1 MKKMVLAL
9 MLAGAS
15 VAPAGAVVVNFDDL
29 SGAAVLTGSYGGIN
43 WGGNWRHYDTVQ
55 APYTPASGTQR
66 IFRNYSIWGVGV
78 ADIPFTFNT
87 DVVFEGAAISGY
99 AISPVVFM
107 LFNDGSLVHTTAA
120 FTPSSIPTFAATGY
134 TGLVDEVRVSGRQ
147 ILTLDN
153 VTYSPF
159 RATPPEGPIDRDGPA
174 GIPEPGSWAM
184 LITGFGLVGAL
195 LRRRRAA
202 IA

>member
-1 MKKMVLAL
+1 MLLAL
-9 MLAGAS
+9 TLAGAS

-29 SGAAVLTGSYGGIN
+29 SGVGVLAGSYGGIN
-43 WGGNWRHYDTVQ
+43 WGGNWRHYDTIQ

-66 IFRNYSIWGVGV
+66 IFRNYTIWGVGV
-78 ADIPFTFNT
+78 ADVPFSFDT
-87 DVVFEGAAISGY
+87 DVVFDGAAISGY
-99 AISPVVFM
+99 AINPVMFM

-134 TGLVDEVRVSGRQ
+134 GGPVDEVRVSGRQ

-153 VTYSPF
+153 VTYSPV
-159 RATPPEGPIDRDGPA
+159 RPTLPEAPIDVDAPVGV
-174 GIPEPGSWAM
+174 PEPGSWAM